1 MVSEQDK
8 NLYMLSW
15 QRPGGHPPITREQLD
30 TLIAEGQLT
39 GFENVSEITDFDDLF
54 TGTNPYNEGLVA
66 PLLHWNMQGVDDD
79 MRRTF
84 QGCPGIEHV
93 KLHLPI
99 AINFYKTFADCPNLK
114 SVMLTLPKQSVL
126 EAKGSTV
133 NAYQCFAGAAIK
145 DSILI
150 NNMSHNMNVYQMF
163 SNVDLRGVSVKLYG
177 VHNSNSYLFP
187 GAYLDN
193 NVFIDGINEA
203 DSSSYKVNPYGMFE
217 GAIFKDGLAL
227 TLPKIYGDYI
237 QSYAFSGA
245 KMKDCIVTIDTAN
258 VASFYNV
265 LSGIAKGFEPKA
277 VYLTIN
283 VDIVNNFYQV
293 YSGNPRLNFD
303 LEIDIPTERG
313 FNAAGFLKNC
323 TGFNSAVTFNGG
335 KSRGL

>member
-1 MVSEQDK
+1 MVSERDK

-15 QRPGGHPPITREQLD
+15 QRPGGHSPITREQLD
-30 TLIAEGQLT
+30 TIIAEGQLT

-54 TGTNPYNEGLVA
+54 TGTNPYNEGKVA
-66 PLLHWNMQGVDDD
+66 PLLHWNMLSVESD

-84 QGCPGIEHV
+84 QGCAGIQHV

-99 AINFYKTFADCPNLK
+99 ANNFYKTFTDCPNLK
-114 SVMLTLPKQSVL
+114 SVVLTLPAQSVL
-126 EAKGSTV
+126 AERGQTV
-133 NAYQCFAGAAIK
+133 NTYQCFAGAAIK
-145 DSILI
+145 DSIII
-150 NNMSHNMNVYQMF
+150 NNMSKDMNVYQMF
-163 SNVDLRGVSVKLYG
+163 LDVDLRGVKVKLYG
-177 VHNSNSYLFP
+177 VHNSNSYLFS

-193 NVFIDGINEA
+193 NLLIDGINEA

-217 GAIFKDGLAL
+217 RAVFKDRLAL

-245 KMKDCIVTIDTAN
+245 KMKDCIVTIDTSN
-258 VASFYNV
+258 VVSFYNV
-265 LSGIAKGFEPKA
+265 LSGIAEGFEPKA
-277 VYLTIN
+277 VYLTVN

-303 LEIDIPTERG
+303 LEIDIPTDRG

-323 TGFNSAVTFNGG
+323 TAFNGTVDI
-335 KSRGL
+335 